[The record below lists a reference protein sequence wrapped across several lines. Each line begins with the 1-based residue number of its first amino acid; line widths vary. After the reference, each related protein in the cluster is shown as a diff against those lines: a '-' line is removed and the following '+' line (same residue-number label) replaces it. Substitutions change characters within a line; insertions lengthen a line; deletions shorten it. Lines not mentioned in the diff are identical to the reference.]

1 MAVDRTARDY
11 VAAVGRAARAE
22 AAALAADLRARDAA
36 ALDAPSACTEWAV
49 RDVVAHLTD
58 GAERAALVAR
68 AAVEG
73 APVPQYSREERD
85 QRMAA
90 LRPLSGEELAA
101 RLERGT
107 SGAYETLEAADEA
120 ALRDTVVPLAA
131 GPHTLQQFAAQ
142 RLVETTLHA
151 WDVRAPRDPAAPLPP
166 DSAALAV
173 DYLLWRVQR
182 QAKADRA
189 PAGMSTC
196 LWQLEGPGGGPA
208 TLTVRDGQASGA
220 RGAPPA
226 PDLTL
231 RLPVEAWVRFVWGR
245 LDLAR
250 ALDAGTVRTTSS
262 REQALALGRMFPGI

>member
-1 MAVDRTARDY
+1 MAENSTARDH
-11 VAAVGRAARAE
+11 VRAAGRAARAE
-22 AAALAADLRARDAA
+22 AAALAADWRARDAA

-49 RDVVAHLTD
+49 RDVAAHLTD
-58 GAERAALVAR
+58 GAERAAVVAR

-85 QRMAA
+85 QRMHA
-90 LRPLSGEELAA
+90 LRSLPGEELAA

-107 SGAYETLEAADEA
+107 SDTYEALEAADET

-131 GPHTLQQFAAQ
+131 GPHTLQQFATQ
-142 RLVETTLHA
+142 RLVETSLHA
-151 WDVRAPRDPAAPLPP
+151 WDVRAPRDPAAALPP

-173 DYLLWRVQR
+173 DFLLWRVPR
-182 QAKADRA
+182 QAKGDRA
-189 PAGMSTC
+189 PARMATC

-208 TLTVRDGQASGA
+208 TLTVRDGQATAA

-231 RLPVEAWVRFVWGR
+231 TLPVEAWVRLVWGR

-250 ALDAGTVRTTSS
+250 ALDAGTVRTAGP
-262 REQALALGRMFPGI
+262 REQALALGRMFPGH